1 MKKIL
6 FFTHNIFTPE
16 NPEGYRIHQ
25 YFPYLEK
32 IGFEIE
38 LLTTKEKFT
47 QVLGCARSADV
58 VYLQR
63 VLLNPLKFSLLRM
76 CAKKLVYDF
85 DDAVMYGTKGESSTR
100 RSRFAKVIRNTDA
113 VFCGNGFLCEEAG
126 RHRENN
132 IYYVPTV
139 VNTDEYPVK
148 DHYQKTPFVVGWT
161 GSGAT
166 LRYLLDMEELLI
178 SVFDPENINFKVI
191 ADRPLEIEAKGMV
204 FEKWQKEKEKTAL
217 LDFDMG
223 IMPVRDDVWSRG
235 KCGLKL
241 IQYMAAG
248 LPSLTHPVG
257 VAREMIENGV
267 NGFLREGLD
276 GWKDAVNELSGNVDL
291 RKRMGKAAR
300 EFAEDKFSLQ
310 SWGPKVAEIINSL

>member
-6 FFTHNIFTPE
+6 FFTHNIFTLE

-32 IGFEIE
+32 IGFEVE

-47 QVLGCARSADV
+47 NVLGCARSADV

-76 CAKKLVYDF
+76 HAKRLIYDF

-100 RSRFAKVIRNTDA
+100 QSRFARVARHADA
-113 VFCGNGFLCEEAG
+113 VFCGNGFLCKEAG

-132 IYYVPTV
+132 IYCVPTV
-139 VNTDEYPVK
+139 VDTDEYPVK
-148 DHYQKTPFVVGWT
+148 DHYQKTPFIAGWT

-166 LRYLLDMEELLI
+166 LRYLLDIKDLLL
-178 SVFDPENINFKVI
+178 SGFDPENINFKVI
-191 ADRPLEIEAKGMV
+191 ADRPSEIEAKGIV
-204 FEKWQKEKEKTAL
+204 FEKWQKEKEKTAFL
-217 LDFDMG
+217 GFDMG

-248 LPSLTHPVG
+248 LPALTHPVG
-257 VAREMIENGV
+257 VACEMVEDGV
-267 NGFLREGLD
+267 NGFLREDLD
-276 GWKDAVNELSGNVDL
+276 GWRDVINELSADVDL
-291 RKRMGKAAR
+291 RKRMGKIAR
-300 EFAEDKFSLQ
+300 GFVEDKFSLQ
-310 SWGPKVAEIINSL
+310 SWGPKVAAIINDL